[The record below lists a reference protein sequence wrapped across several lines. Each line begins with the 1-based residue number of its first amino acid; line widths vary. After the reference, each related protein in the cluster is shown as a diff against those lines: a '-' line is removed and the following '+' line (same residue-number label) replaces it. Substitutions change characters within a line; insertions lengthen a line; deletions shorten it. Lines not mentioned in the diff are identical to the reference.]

1 MSSALLMVMA
11 DARSPS
17 SGPAHS
23 GGVEAACAAGLVTDV
38 QTLRA
43 FLDGRLWTTGATG
56 AFAAAAVCV
65 RARGG
70 NPTPSLWRTVEA
82 ELDARIPSPAAR
94 EASREQGGRTLR
106 KAMGAADSPV
116 FDGLARA
123 CVSHGMQPHHAVALG
138 AVAAVADLAPQEAAE
153 TAAYASVSAP
163 AFAAQRLLGL
173 SAEVIE
179 QIGLAMAP
187 EVRRLATEAA
197 ESCSL
202 PLARMPSCSAPV
214 LEFLAEEH
222 AGLARRSFAS

>member
-1 MSSALLMVMA
+1 MPSALLVVLG

-17 SGPAHS
+17 NRPAHS
-23 GGVEAACAAGLVTDV
+23 GGVEAACAAGLVTDA

-43 FLDGRLWTTGATG
+43 FLDGRLWTSGATG
-56 AFAAAAVCV
+56 AFAAAAVCN

-70 NPTPSLWRTVEA
+70 SPTPSLWRTVEA
-82 ELDARIPSPAAR
+82 EIDARIPSPAAR

-123 CVSHGMQPHHAVALG
+123 CISQGMKPHHPVALG
-138 AVAAVADLAPQEAAE
+138 AVAAVAGLPPEEAAE
-153 TAAYASVSAP
+153 TAAYASVAAA

-173 SAEVIE
+173 DAEVIE
-179 QIGLAMAP
+179 RIGLDMAP
-187 EVRRLATEAA
+187 DIRRLAKDAA
-197 ESCSL
+197 EVCDL

-222 AGLARRSFAS
+222 AGIARRSFAS